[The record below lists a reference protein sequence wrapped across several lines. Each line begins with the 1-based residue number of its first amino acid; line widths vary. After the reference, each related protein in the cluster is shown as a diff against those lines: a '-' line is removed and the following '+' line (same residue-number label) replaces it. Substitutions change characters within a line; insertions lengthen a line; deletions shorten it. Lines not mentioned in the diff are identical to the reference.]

1 MRSFSNY
8 SINNSAF
15 VKSLII
21 GVVSSVAMITV
32 LLCIVTVVLLVSAL
46 LPYEYL
52 QYIMLAVD
60 GIGVLFGAYIA
71 GRMNKSQGLLLGL
84 SIGFIVFVALTI
96 VAFATVSG
104 ALTLTTLLKAIVLLI
119 FSCIGA
125 VKGVNAK
132 EKIHIK

>member
-8 SINNSAF
+8 SLSNSTF
-15 VKSLII
+15 LKSLII

-52 QYIMLAVD
+52 QYIMLAAQALS
-60 GIGVLFGAYIA
+60 VLFGAYIA
-71 GRMNKSQGLLLGL
+71 GRMNKCQGLLLGL

-96 VAFATVSG
+96 VGFATVSG
-104 ALTLTTLLKAIVLLI
+104 ALTITTLLKAIVLLI